1 MGTPVQWSTQ
11 HSIEAPQR
19 ILKAAWRR
27 TSRVAPAEQILRRI
41 AVLRYIYGVLLPSFG
56 VDSEPVAAL
65 LADRQTQAFL
75 SGSVDPVPG
84 ITSPFPAPADPAQT
98 LANTRL
104 RTALRDARVVYPDP
118 EDDGDDPELLEL
130 PQAHIY
136 DGLRAYTRRF
146 GFFSREGI
154 CAVSVPAF
162 PHGARDDDDAMHAIF
177 SMYEP
182 DPVAAAPGG
191 VIAAAGHAAAAPVVE
206 SSTTFFLV
214 EGRVSYDVTGL
225 SAATPNVPPV
235 GPRLTPAEQNSSRA
249 VDLAIGR
256 RAIVQPTVS
265 APALGRSAAERVFK
279 RVKLAAKREFVDVG
293 DLCQPCYSFPYLGSV
308 DTAKRF
314 FKSEGSKWDAEQWLV
329 CPKLY

>member
-1 MGTPVQWSTQ
+1 M
-11 HSIEAPQR
+11 
-19 ILKAAWRR
+19 
-27 TSRVAPAEQILRRI
+27 
-41 AVLRYIYGVLLPSFG
+41 
-56 VDSEPVAAL
+56 
-65 LADRQTQAFL
+65 
-75 SGSVDPVPG
+75 
-84 ITSPFPAPADPAQT
+84 
-98 LANTRL
+98 
-104 RTALRDARVVYPDP
+104 
-118 EDDGDDPELLEL
+118 
-130 PQAHIY
+130 
-136 DGLRAYTRRF
+136 
-146 GFFSREGI
+146 
-154 CAVSVPAF
+154 
-162 PHGARDDDDAMHAIF
+162 
-177 SMYEP
+177 
-182 DPVAAAPGG
+182 
-191 VIAAAGHAAAAPVVE
+191 
-206 SSTTFFLV
+206 
-214 EGRVSYDVTGL
+214 SYDVTGL

>member
-1 MGTPVQWSTQ
+1 M
-11 HSIEAPQR
+11 
-19 ILKAAWRR
+19 
-27 TSRVAPAEQILRRI
+27 APAEQILRRI

-162 PHGARDDDDAMHAIF
+162 PRGSRDDDDAMHANF

-265 APALGRSAAERVFK
+265 APAVRSQRRRKGV
-279 RVKLAAKREFVDVG
+279 
-293 DLCQPCYSFPYLGSV
+293 
-308 DTAKRF
+308 
-314 FKSEGSKWDAEQWLV
+314 
-329 CPKLY
+329 